1 MAQVFISHSSKDLEF
16 VVKHLTPLL
25 TGAGLVVWCSGTDMH
40 AAADWEKQIRTA
52 LAQTDWF
59 IVVLSPDAQQSEWV
73 QSEVHWALDHLRGH
87 VVPVMARS
95 CDPYDLHIR
104 LGTIQF
110 VDFRADP
117 AGAGARLLA
126 LITGTG
132 PVVEPKTCISALA
145 TEAEEQRTTIM
156 PRLRQAAVRL
166 LIELPGTPPDERVLI
181 VRQSAVIGRAAD
193 ADLQIPDDCVSR
205 KHARLNLI
213 PGIVVPGV
221 QVQPLTLSD
230 LASANGT
237 FLNDQRVVADQPLG
251 IGDLIAMGN
260 ARLRVLAVDAAP
272 ADGP

>member
-1 MAQVFISHSSKDLEF
+1 MAQVFISHSSKDLDF
-16 VVKHLTPLL
+16 VVRHLTPLL
-25 TGAGLVVWCSGTDMH
+25 TGAGLIVWCSGTDMH
-40 AAADWEKQIRTA
+40 AAADWERQIRTA

-59 IVVLSPDAQQSEWV
+59 IVVLSPDAEQSEWV

-104 LGTIQF
+104 LGTIQY

-132 PVVEPKTCISALA
+132 PVIEPKTPIAASAA
-145 TEAEEQRTTIM
+145 EAEEQRTTIM

-166 LIELPGTPPDERVLI
+166 LIELPGAPPEERVLL

-193 ADLQIPDDCVSR
+193 ADIQVGDDCVSR
-205 KHARLNLI
+205 KHARLNLV
-213 PGIVVPGV
+213 PGSLVPGV
-221 QVQPLTLSD
+221 QGQPLTLSD
-230 LASANGT
+230 LGSANGT
-237 FLNDQRVVADQPLG
+237 FLNDQRVLGDQPLG
-251 IGDLIAMGN
+251 VGDLIAIGN
-260 ARLRVLAVDAAP
+260 ARLRILAIDPGP
-272 ADGP
+272 ADSP